1 MTHDTKNSFAF
12 FGTPDVAVKTL
23 DILFT
28 HGFVPTII
36 VTSPDRPSGRG
47 LTLTPPPVKVWAQE
61 HTIPC
66 LQPEIIDSE
75 FIATLQSYNFNL
87 SIVVAYGKILP
98 QELIDLPEKGTL
110 NIHYSL
116 LPRYR
121 GASPVESAILNGD
134 TETGVTIQQ
143 MVFKLDAGNIIA
155 QESTPIGND
164 ETTPELRDRL
174 IVIGGEL
181 LANVLPSVWNG
192 VATNTVQDETLV
204 TRSRKMT
211 KESGLIDLS
220 DDSKTNYNKYRAY
233 KLWPRTYFFSEKNG
247 LPTGQAG
254 KQTRVVITKASLVNN
269 VFTPLLVIPEGKK
282 EIKYEDFLRNN

>member
-1 MTHDTKNSFAF
+1 MTPDTKNSFAF

-23 DILFT
+23 DILFDR
-28 HGFVPTII
+28 GFIPTVII
-36 VTSPDRPSGRG
+36 TSPDRPSGRG
-47 LTLTPPPVKVWAQE
+47 LTLTAPPVKTWAEQ
-61 HTIPC
+61 HTIPY
-66 LQPEIIDSE
+66 LQPETIDTE
-75 FIATLQSYNFNL
+75 FMSTLRSYNVKL

-143 MVFKLDAGNIIA
+143 MVFKLDAGNIIT
-155 QESTPIGND
+155 QESTPIGDN
-164 ETTPELRDRL
+164 ETTPDLRDRL
-174 IVIGGEL
+174 IIIGGEL

-192 VATNTVQDETLV
+192 VATHTVQDETLV
-204 TRSRKMT
+204 TRSKKMT

-233 KLWPRTYFFSEKNG
+233 KLWPRTYFFSEKNS
-247 LPTGQAG
+247 
-254 KQTRVVITKASLVNN
+254 KHTRVVITKASLVNN
-269 VFTPLLVIPEGKK
+269 IFTPLLVIPEGKK

>member
-1 MTHDTKNSFAF
+1 MTNDTKNNFAF

-28 HGFVPTII
+28 HGFVPTVVI
-36 VTSPDRPSGRG
+36 TSPDRPSGRG
-47 LTLTPPPVKVWAQE
+47 LTLTAPPVKVWAEE
-61 HTIPC
+61 HGIPC
-66 LQPEIIDSE
+66 LQPETIDGE
-75 FIATLQSYNFNL
+75 FMTVLRSYTITL

-98 QELIDLPEKGTL
+98 QELIDLAEKGTL

-121 GASPVESAILNGD
+121 GASPVESAVLNDD

-155 QESTPIGND
+155 QGTTPIGSD
-164 ETTPELRDRL
+164 ETTPGLRDRL
-174 IVIGGEL
+174 ITIGGEL
-181 LANVLPSVWNG
+181 LAQVLPTIWNG
-192 VATNTVQDETLV
+192 TATNTVQDETLA
-204 TRSRKMT
+204 TRCRKMT

-220 DDSKTNYNKYRAY
+220 DDGKTNYNKYRAY
-233 KLWPRTYFFSEKNG
+233 KIWPRTYFFSEKN
-247 LPTGQAG
+247 G

-269 VFTPLLVIPEGKK
+269 VFIPLLVIPEGKK
-282 EIKYEDFLRNN
+282 EIRYEDFLRNNN